1 MQQSVKPKTKISCI
15 VNDAPRKENKHF
27 SDVNSY
33 HTVVESILA
42 ETK

>member
-15 VNDAPRKENKHF
+15 VNDAPRKENKYF

-33 HTVVESILA
+33 HTAVESLLA